1 MWHIVVGADGSKASH
16 RALAW
21 AVGQARATGATVQVV
36 HAWTVPALGADP
48 LAQAPGDPRTLEAQ
62 ARRELGLVVDV
73 ADERGL
79 VSPIECTVV
88 RGEPVRALLDAAKG
102 ADLLVVGSRGLGD
115 GDAPL
120 GSVSHGV
127 IGGAPCPTVIVPP
140 EEHLE
145 TP

>member
-1 MWHIVVGADGSKASH
+1 MEHIVVGVDGSKASH

-21 AVGQARATGATVQVV
+21 VVELARATRAIVQVV
-36 HAWTVPALGADP
+36 HAWTIPALGADP
-48 LAQAPGDPRTLEAQ
+48 FTQALADSRTLETQ
-62 ARRELGLVVDV
+62 ARRELRLVVEV

-115 GDAPL
+115 GDAPA

-127 IGGAPCPTVIVPP
+127 IGGAPCPVVVVPP
-140 EEHLE
+140 EDHPE